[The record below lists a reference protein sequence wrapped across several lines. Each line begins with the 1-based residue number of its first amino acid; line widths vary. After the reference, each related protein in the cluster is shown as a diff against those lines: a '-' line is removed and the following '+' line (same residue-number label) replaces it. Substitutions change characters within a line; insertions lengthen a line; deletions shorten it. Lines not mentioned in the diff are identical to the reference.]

1 MAIVINGS
9 TNSISGLAVG
19 GLPDG
24 CVDQDMIASSV
35 RVGLVSQQVFTSN
48 GTWTKPTGIKTVK
61 VYVTGGG
68 GAGSG
73 VAGNQY
79 DDSGQGG
86 AAGGTAIKIIDV
98 SSISSVTVT
107 IGAGGTASN
116 TQGANGGDGGTSS
129 FGSYASATGGEGG
142 NCGTADPA
150 QPAAGVGSNGDI
162 NLYGGHPVTSGGN
175 LNPYNNTQNHVSL
188 LGFSGGHSFW
198 GGANQAA
205 WWTNGV
211 FGQTTKTGI
220 GNGAFGTGGS
230 GGSGAANPG
239 ASNGGNVVGGGM
251 HGEAGIV
258 VVEEYK

>member
-1 MAIVINGS
+1 MPI
-9 TNSISGLAVG
+9 SISGDGTISGISVG

-35 RVGLVSQQVFTSN
+35 RVGLVSQQVFNAS
-48 GTWTKPTGIKTVK
+48 GTWTKPAGVKTVK

-73 VAGNQY
+73 VAGNQL

-98 SSISSVTVT
+98 SSISSVSVT
-107 IGAGGTASN
+107 IGAGGSASDN
-116 TQGANGGDGGTSS
+116 AGADGADGGTSS

-142 NCGTADPA
+142 NGGANDNN

-162 NLYGGHPVTSGGN
+162 NLSGGHPVTSGSN
-175 LNPYNNTQNHVSL
+175 LNPYNNTTNHVSL
-188 LGFSGGHSFW
+188 LGFGGGHSFW
-198 GGANQAA
+198 GGPNQGA
-205 WWTNGV
+205 WWTTGA
-211 FGQTTKTGI
+211 FGQTTKPGLAP
-220 GNGAFGTGGS
+220 GAPGTGGA

-239 ASNGGNVVGGGM
+239 QTNGGDQSGAGM
-251 HGEAGIV
+251 DGKAGIV